1 MLFSWFVLAGLLIF
15 LLLIARF
22 YQRTSGESTYF
33 RLFSL
38 PIMLFGSATVRYASI
53 NQIAGDGVGDMLY
66 IVAGT
71 ILVIQCLFLYRI
83 MTRNR

>member
-38 PIMLFGSATVRYASI
+38 PIILFGSATVRYASI